1 MIIALSGKLS
11 SGKTLSA
18 SLLYNMFKE
27 SSYNPKLKSIA
38 KPVYDIVSTLTS
50 QSISYIQDNKSSKSE
65 YGITY
70 RELLQLVGLQYREE
84 LSEEIW
90 LDILFSGKY
99 NSDSDIVIIDD
110 LRFKN
115 EVDYIKRKG
124 EYFLVRL
131 ERYSNPINTN
141 LVEQIVKEYE
151 QKKNIEQHSSE
162 TQLDNFNGWNTVISN
177 KDDIETL
184 IKKLKK
190 DVYQPVMDKMNT
202 IKE

>member
-1 MIIALSGKLS
+1 MIVALSGKLS

-27 SSYNPKLKSIA
+27 TSYNPKLKSVA
-38 KPVYDIVSTLTS
+38 KPVYEIVSTLTNKN
-50 QSISYIQDNKSSKSE
+50 ISYIQDNKTQMSQYSK
-65 YGITY
+65 TY
-70 RELLQLVGLQYREE
+70 RELLQLVGLNYREE

-90 LDILFSGKY
+90 LDILFSDKY
-99 NSDSDIVIIDD
+99 NSDNDIIIIDD
-110 LRFKN
+110 LRFQN

-124 EYFLVRL
+124 ECFLVRL
-131 ERYSNPINTN
+131 ERYSDPINTN

-151 QKKNIEQHSSE
+151 HKKNIVQHSSE
-162 TQLDNFNGWNTVISN
+162 TQLDNFNGWSTVISN

-184 IKKLKK
+184 IKKLEKE
-190 DVYQPVMDKMNT
+190 VYQPVIEKMST